1 MIDSIK
7 KRFGLL
13 GRNINYSFSKGY
25 FTEKFNTEN
34 FIGCSYE
41 NFDIPEINHFPQIVK
56 ENSDLKGLNVTIP
69 YKETV
74 LPFLDKLSKKAT
86 QIGAVN
92 TIKITKKGKLKG
104 YNTDYYGFKK
114 SLKPLLQPHHKKALI
129 LGTGGASKGV
139 AFALDE
145 LGILYTFVSREANE
159 NAIGYNR
166 INATTFDNYQIIINS
181 TPVGTSPNTEAF
193 PLIPYE
199 FFTDKHIAY
208 DLIYNPA
215 ETQFLKKAKEKGAQ
229 TKNGLDMLIF
239 QAKFGINNHK
249 LFYKNNNRLV
259 LN

>member
-1 MIDSIK
+1 MVDIVQ

-25 FTEKFNTEN
+25 FTDKFNNEN
-34 FIGCSYE
+34 FEGCTYE
-41 NFDIPEINHFPQIVK
+41 NFDIQEIDAFIEIIKNTP
-56 ENSDLKGLNVTIP
+56 DLKGLNVTIP
-69 YKETV
+69 YKEAII
-74 LPFLDKLSKKAT
+74 PFLDKLSKKAAL
-86 QIGAVN
+86 IGAVN

-114 SLKPLLQPHHKKALI
+114 SLEPLLKSHHKKALI

-145 LGILYTFVSREANE
+145 LNIPYTFVSREATE
-159 NAIGYNR
+159 NAIDYNR

-199 FFTDKHIAY
+199 YFTKNHIAF

-215 ETQFLKKAKEKGAQ
+215 ETQFLKKAKEQGAQ
-229 TKNGLDMLIF
+229 IKNGLDMLIF
-239 QAKFGINNHK
+239 QAEKAWDIWNK
-249 LFYKNNNRLV
+249 
-259 LN
+259 